1 MSVHI
6 RKILYSI
13 ENSPV
18 LSAVK
23 KGFLLVIPIVL
34 TGSFALLLLN
44 FPVSAYQD
52 FLAVFGGGFLQSL
65 LQFIVDSTNGFLSLY
80 LVLAISYFYS
90 APMASQNL
98 TLRIMAMVA
107 ASASF
112 IASFGGESGSLAL
125 SCFGTTGVFT
135 AMLCSILATKLF
147 FLLDLRIYKRYRSYA
162 AGNDIHFRSSMSAI
176 LPVAIC
182 VMVFALG
189 NFLLQTFFHVGNLND
204 LISGIPVS
212 YTHLTLPTNREV

>member
-147 FLLDLRIYKRYRSYA
+147 FVLYLRVFNRYRWFA
-162 AGNDIHFRSSMSAI
+162 A
-176 LPVAIC
+176 
-182 VMVFALG
+182 
-189 NFLLQTFFHVGNLND
+189 
-204 LISGIPVS
+204 
-212 YTHLTLPTNREV
+212 